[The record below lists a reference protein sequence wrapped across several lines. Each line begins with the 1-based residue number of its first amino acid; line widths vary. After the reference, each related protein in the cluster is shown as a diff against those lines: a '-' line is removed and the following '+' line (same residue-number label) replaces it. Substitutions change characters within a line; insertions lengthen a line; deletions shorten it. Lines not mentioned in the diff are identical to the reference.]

1 MCLYEEAA
9 SRQVSGQGTST
20 HRMLGFGGQPP
31 AASYLTRC
39 EPFHIIDSSK
49 PEGVAD
55 DVEACFAIA

>member
-1 MCLYEEAA
+1 
-9 SRQVSGQGTST
+9 
-20 HRMLGFGGQPP
+20 MLGFGGQPP